1 MGSDDPLVPPINGHI
16 LARLIPNAELRM
28 IDDGHL
34 FMVTKPAESAALIEE
49 FLADERKRVEP
60 GSRLPSRTVGR
71 MRRLLPTRG
80 WRTPTN
86 LSAAPREDI
95 MTEPTSHIDMLRKF
109 GSDLGLPKVDV
120 DKLLEVQKKNIDALG
135 QSAKV
140 AAQGAQSVAQKQRE
154 VLEAGLQEAATLARE
169 YKPLGK
175 VHANLALQ
183 TEFARKVFELAVKG
197 AQDSATTARQSTT
210 DAVKII
216 QDRMK
221 ESFEEIRASVS
232 QNKSA

>member
-1 MGSDDPLVPPINGHI
+1 
-16 LARLIPNAELRM
+16 
-28 IDDGHL
+28 
-34 FMVTKPAESAALIEE
+34 
-49 FLADERKRVEP
+49 
-60 GSRLPSRTVGR
+60 
-71 MRRLLPTRG
+71 
-80 WRTPTN
+80 
-86 LSAAPREDI
+86 
-95 MTEPTSHIDMLRKF
+95 MTDTTSYLDMLRKF
-109 GSDLGLPKVDV
+109 GSDLGLPKLNVDE
-120 DKLLEVQKKNIDALG
+120 LLQTQKKNIDALG
-135 QSAKV
+135 QTAKV

-183 TEFARKVFELAVKG
+183 TEFARKVFEIAVKG
-197 AQDSATTARQSTT
+197 AQDRATTARQSTT

-221 ESFEEIRASVS
+221 ESFEEIRASVG

>member
-1 MGSDDPLVPPINGHI
+1 
-16 LARLIPNAELRM
+16 
-28 IDDGHL
+28 
-34 FMVTKPAESAALIEE
+34 
-49 FLADERKRVEP
+49 
-60 GSRLPSRTVGR
+60 
-71 MRRLLPTRG
+71 
-80 WRTPTN
+80 
-86 LSAAPREDI
+86 
-95 MTEPTSHIDMLRKF
+95 MTDTTSYFEMLRKF
-109 GSDLGLPKVDV
+109 SSDLGLPKLNVAE
-120 DKLLEVQKKNIDALG
+120 LLQAQKENIDAPS

-183 TEFARKVFELAVKG
+183 TEFARKVFEIAVKG